1 MPSLLAKRAVAGR
14 ILLATLII
22 ISAVCPLRAETTEES
37 GSILRELE
45 HIALRAKEA
54 EKAVEK
60 RLLSESL
67 RLHFYG
73 YLDASY
79 TQNFNN
85 PSNRI
90 NELRIFDVNSNQ
102 SRFNLAQFVLRRDAQ
117 AGSDWLDR
125 VGFKIKFNAGRDSA
139 FIGGN
144 NIGPWT
150 DFQEYYLQYLAPVG
164 GGLDLKL
171 GQINSI
177 VGYEV
182 VESRHNANYS
192 RSWLFGLGQPFTTRG
207 VRATYELDKRTSL
220 SVGVIEYIN
229 SARASTSH
237 DPLVETALTLAPSDR
252 VKLTLY
258 GLAGPR
264 SGASGTDGGTIL
276 LAGGFASFHLTDQ
289 LSAVLES
296 YYANQPNSSTISQAK
311 NARWDGVA
319 AYLLYDVNQQWG
331 ARLRGEVFED
341 AGGFVSCGGTTA
353 YQPRANVC
361 FGASS
366 VASAPS
372 VAQTL
377 WEFTGTLQYKPL
389 PSLTT
394 RLEYRYD
401 KSSQNVFQVGGRATS
416 YQPTLSFEA
425 IYAF

>member
-1 MPSLLAKRAVAGR
+1 LLPVARLAGR
-14 ILLATLII
+14 ILLAALSTVLT
-22 ISAVCPLRAETTEES
+22 AQALQANTTEES
-37 GSILRELE
+37 GSIPRESE
-45 HIALRAKEA
+45 HVALRAKAA
-54 EKAVEK
+54 EKAVAK

-90 NELRIFDVNSNQ
+90 NELRAFDVNSNQ
-102 SRFNLAQFVLRRDAQ
+102 FRFNLAQFVLRRDPQ
-117 AGSDWLDR
+117 DGNDWLDR
-125 VGFKIKFNAGRDSA
+125 VGFKVKFNAGRDSP
-139 FIGGN
+139 FVGGKS
-144 NIGPWT
+144 ISPWT

-164 GGLDLKL
+164 SGLDLKL

-182 VESRHNANYS
+182 VESLYNVNYS

-207 VRATYELDKRTSL
+207 ARATYEFDKRASL

-229 SARASTSH
+229 SAQASTAH
-237 DPLVETALTLAPSDR
+237 DPLVETALTLSPSDR
-252 VKLTLY
+252 VKLTIY

-264 SGASGTDGGTIL
+264 EGASGTSGGTIL
-276 LAGGFASFHLTDQ
+276 QVGGYASLHLSEQ
-289 LSAVLES
+289 LSAVIES

-319 AYLLYDVNQQWG
+319 GYLLYDVNQQWG
-331 ARLRGEVFED
+331 VRLRGEVFED

-353 YQPRANVC
+353 YQPQANVC
-361 FGASS
+361 FGATS
-366 VASAPS
+366 VAPAPP

-377 WEFTGTLQYKPL
+377 WEFTGTLQYKPV

-394 RLEYRYD
+394 RMEYRYD
-401 KSSQNVFQVGGRATS
+401 KSNKNVFQVGERATS